1 MVNAKKIELI
11 EDLKKLRAEKGM
23 TYQQIADKTAEN
35 GMAVSLSTIKLV
47 FSDKHNH
54 DHDYQNILKPIAD
67 VLSPPSDDDNITI
80 KTLQARLDLKDEIIN
95 QYEQRLNV
103 KEQKHKDREQFY
115 MNLIEHLQAQISFK
129 DEQIK
134 HHNDAMDRKDKKLA
148 ELYERLLT

>member
-1 MVNAKKIELI
+1 MVNAKKVELI
-11 EDLKKLRAEKGM
+11 EDLKKLRIEKGM

-54 DHDYQNILKPIAD
+54 DHDYQNVLKPIAD
-67 VLSPPSDDDNITI
+67 VLSPPSDDDSITI

-95 QYEQRLNV
+95 QLQSRIDI

-134 HHNDAMDRKDKKLA
+134 HHNEAMDRKDKKLA
-148 ELYERLLT
+148 ELYDKLIK

>member
-1 MVNAKKIELI
+1 
-11 EDLKKLRAEKGM
+11 M
-23 TYQQIADKTAEN
+23 TSRR
-35 GMAVSLSTIKLV
+35 VSLSTIKLV

-54 DHDYQNILKPIAD
+54 DHDYQNVLKPIAD
-67 VLSPPSDDDNITI
+67 VLSPPSDDDSITI

-95 QYEQRLNV
+95 QLQSRIDI

-134 HHNDAMDRKDKKLA
+134 HHNEAMDRKDKKLA
-148 ELYERLLT
+148 ELYDKLIK